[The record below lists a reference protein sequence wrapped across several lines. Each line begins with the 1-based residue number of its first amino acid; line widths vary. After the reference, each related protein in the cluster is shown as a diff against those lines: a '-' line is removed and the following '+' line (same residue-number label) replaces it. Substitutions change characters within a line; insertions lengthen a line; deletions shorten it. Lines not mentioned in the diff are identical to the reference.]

1 MFAYLVVCSIA
12 ALISTLALLT
22 GFGLGTVL
30 MPTLSLF
37 FPVPVAVAAT
47 ALVHLANNV
56 FKVALVGRY
65 ADRTALFQFAPAA
78 AAAAIT
84 GAGLLTVL
92 DGLPPLGEYTFG
104 GQVHQISWIKLIVA
118 VVIMIFA
125 AFDLLPLWQPFL
137 RGKHLILGGL
147 LSGFFGGLSGH
158 QGALRSAFLIKA
170 DLRKEAFV
178 GTNAAASIIVD
189 LARLLVYGLAFYTS
203 RFSALGSDSSVFS
216 LVTAASASAFLGSF
230 LGSRLLGKT
239 TFGTLRALVG
249 GLLILVAMGMGSGL
263 L

>member
-1 MFAYLVVCSIA
+1 MFTYLVVCSVA

-30 MPTLSLF
+30 MPTLALF

-65 ADRTALFQFAPAA
+65 ADRAALLQFAPAA

-84 GAGLLTVL
+84 GAALLTVL
-92 DGLPPLGEYTFG
+92 DGLPPLGEYVIG
-104 GQVHQISWIKLIVA
+104 GQVRQISWIKLMVA
-118 VVIMIFA
+118 VVIMVFA
-125 AFDLLPLWQPFL
+125 AFDLLPLWRPAL
-137 RGKHLILGGL
+137 RGRHLILGGL

-170 DLRKEAFV
+170 DLAKEAFV

-189 LARLLVYGLAFYTS
+189 VARLLVYGLAFYTS
-203 RFSALGSDSSVFS
+203 RFSPLESESNVLS
-216 LVTAASASAFLGSF
+216 LVAAASAAAFLGSF

-239 TFGTLRALVG
+239 TLSTLRVLVG
-249 GLLILVAMGMGSGL
+249 GLLILVALGMGIGL